1 MSNAKRI
8 CALTMVRNDDF
19 YLEKWV
25 NYYGRELGRD
35 NLFVL
40 FDGTD
45 QPVPG
50 FCAGANVEMHER
62 RQGSVVEGDKRRID
76 ILGAK
81 AAELLKEYDIV
92 IGTDADEYIVAD
104 PKTGL
109 SLAEYLSSARI
120 SPCLSPLGID
130 LGQKLGEEGDIDG
143 TRPFLTQ
150 RKYGLLGTRYTKA
163 SIISAPVRWGRGF
176 HRVKGHNFHIAK
188 DLYLF
193 HCGYSDMARIHAR
206 FADGDRLADGWERHL
221 RKRSRTIRVVTDSPA
236 RDFDKWT
243 TVARRI
249 QTFVRPP
256 YAWNKPA
263 MFNLDIVV
271 RIPDRFSKVF

>member
-25 NYYGRELGRD
+25 KYYGRELGRD

-50 FCAGANVEMHER
+50 FCTGVNAEMHER

-81 AAELLKEYDIV
+81 AADLLKEYDIV
-92 IGTDADEYIVAD
+92 IGTDADEYIVTD
-104 PKTGL
+104 PNTGL
-109 SLAEYLSSARI
+109 SLAEYLSGARI

-143 TRPFLTQ
+143 TEPFLTQ
-150 RKYGLLGTRYTKA
+150 RKYGLLCTRYTKA

-193 HCGYSDMARIHAR
+193 HCGYFDMARIQAR
-206 FADGDRLADGWERHL
+206 FADKDRLADGWERHL
-221 RKRSRTIRVVTDSPA
+221 RKRSRTIRVVTDGPA

-243 TVARRI
+243 VVARLI

-271 RIPDRFSKVF
+271 RIPDRFSKLI